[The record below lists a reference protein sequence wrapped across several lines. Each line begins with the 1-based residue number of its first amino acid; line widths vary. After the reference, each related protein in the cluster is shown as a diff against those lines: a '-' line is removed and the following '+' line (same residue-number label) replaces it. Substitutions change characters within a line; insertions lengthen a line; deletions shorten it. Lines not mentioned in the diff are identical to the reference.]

1 MAVMAGVSKTRA
13 PEIFEITFKIYH
25 ELYSMSLP
33 CVKSTMTTILSFWSE
48 AYAQQ
53 WDVNKTWSGDERIQA
68 ACWDVL

>member
-33 CVKSTMTTILSFWSE
+33 WVDVKSTMTTILSFWSE
-48 AYAQQ
+48 ACAQ
-53 WDVNKTWSGDERIQA
+53 
-68 ACWDVL
+68 